1 MSHIRDEHDESASS
15 ETFKEG
21 QVELMEPYS
30 KATVE
35 TEESNPQSNLSEF
48 ALREPFESEIEEPS
62 PKKRIQKVGVMQN
75 YWQTLFVCNL
85 HLYLTLLGSV
95 ILHSGVRKVSGCYRL
110 SIGCI
115 RYTIFPQKVLSEH
128 LVP

>member
-21 QVELMEPYS
+21 KVEGKVELMEPYS

-48 ALREPFESEIEEPS
+48 SLREPFESETEEPS
-62 PKKRIQKVGVMQN
+62 PKKRIRKVGVMQN

-95 ILHSGVRKVSGCYRL
+95 ILHSCVS
-110 SIGCI
+110 
-115 RYTIFPQKVLSEH
+115 
-128 LVP
+128 